1 MNILKLAV
9 LACGLSLA
17 AGAAETPNS
26 IVHII
31 TLNYKP
37 GATPAD
43 KATVIAATK
52 KMAADFPGITRLW
65 LKTIKVQVPEMT
77 DIIVME
83 FKDAKA
89 FAEYVEHPAHRA
101 WEKVYGPLH
110 GSSNTQDATN

>member
-1 MNILKLAV
+1 MKILKLAV
-9 LACGLSLA
+9 LACGLSFA
-17 AGAAETPNS
+17 AVAAETPQT
-26 IVHII
+26 IIHII

-43 KATVIAATK
+43 KATVVAATK

-65 LKTIKVQVPEMT
+65 FKTIKVQVPEMT

-89 FAEYVEHPAHRA
+89 FAEYVDHPAHVA
-101 WEKVYGPLH
+101 WGKIYGPIH
-110 GSSNTQDATN
+110 GSSNTQDVTN